1 MRRVFQD
8 RGSSFRCCRVNCC
21 FTLLLFLSACQEQIV
36 HDLSEREANKV
47 ISHLSVAKLDAR
59 KVMQAD
65 GRWAISVSQDAI
77 VSALAYLD
85 TQRVL
90 ATRDVKGPV
99 AKGSM
104 IPSREEQW
112 FRYERSVAVSIE
124 ESLATI
130 PGVLEARV
138 HVNLPE
144 EDPLFG
150 SSNRGGGSGS
160 VLLVV
165 DEKFGALDEE
175 ISALVGSAAGIPREV
190 IRVLKSKAT
199 PSKPLEQT
207 PIVQVTEPLV
217 GIAPSAR
224 LPWIEGLAVCTAFV
238 AVLGIQHV
246 RTRGKKRVTFSLPKE
261 LDFEG

>member
-1 MRRVFQD
+1 MKRAFLHLN
-8 RGSSFRCCRVNCC
+8 SCALRCCARGALV
-21 FTLLLFLSACQEQIV
+21 LLVLFSACQEQIV

-47 ISHLSVAKLDAR
+47 IRHLSVANLDAH
-59 KVMQAD
+59 KVIQPD
-65 GRWAISVSQDAI
+65 GRWAISVSHDAI
-77 VSALAYLD
+77 VPALAYLD

-90 ATRDVKGPV
+90 ASRDVKGSSG
-99 AKGSM
+99 KGTM

-124 ESLATI
+124 ESLAAI

-150 SSNRGGGSGS
+150 ASGRGSGSGS

-165 DEKFGALDEE
+165 DDTFSAHDEE
-175 ISALVGSAAGIPREV
+175 ISALVGGAAGVPRDV
-190 IRVLKSKAT
+190 IRVLKSTAAVLRPPEGST
-199 PSKPLEQT
+199 AQQVVDQSVSIAPT
-207 PIVQVTEPLV
+207 VQV
-217 GIAPSAR
+217 
-224 LPWIEGLAVCTAFV
+224 PWVESVAVCALLV
-238 AVLGIQHV
+238 AVLGL
-246 RTRGKKRVTFSLPKE
+246 RNLFGRRKKKVTFSLPKE

>member
-1 MRRVFQD
+1 MARLGRV
-8 RGSSFRCCRVNCC
+8 GISFSV
-21 FTLLLFLSACQEQIV
+21 LIALSACQEQIV

-47 ISHLSVAKLDAR
+47 ISHLSLAKLDAQ
-59 KVMQAD
+59 KVIQPD
-65 GRWAISVSQDAI
+65 GRWAISVAHDAI
-77 VSALAYLD
+77 VPALTYLD

-90 ATRDVKGPV
+90 ATRDVKSTTG
-99 AKGSM
+99 KGSM

-124 ESLATI
+124 ESLAAI

-150 SSNRGGGSGS
+150 LPGRTGGSGS

-165 DEKFGALDEE
+165 EERFATKDEE
-175 ISALVGSAAGIPREV
+175 IAALVGGAAGIPRDV
-190 IRVLKSKAT
+190 IRVLKSAAAL
-199 PSKPLEQT
+199 PKPPEANPLPHVIEQ
-207 PIVQVTEPLV
+207 PPV
-217 GIAPSAR
+217 IASSVR
-224 LPWIEGLAVCTAFV
+224 MPWAGAVVVCTALV
-238 AVLGIQHV
+238 TVMGIRQV
-246 RTRGKKRVTFSLPKE
+246 RARRRKKVTFALPKE